1 MNDVP
6 HLRQTMRI
14 LPLPRGTRSI
24 VRHEGQRKNL

>member
-24 VRHEGQRKNL
+24 VGHEGQGEDL